1 MQKMEYIEGEKV
13 DVRGL
18 SIEAVYDN
26 GVRVP
31 VENYAISPEEVAISD
46 HEVCLFYEGVSVS
59 IPIIVHPLSIVLLD
73 WARQPVK
80 TTYYTQ
86 EKIFSCDGGVLR
98 IKMNDGSEKEVP
110 LQP

>member
-1 MQKMEYIEGEKV
+1 MQKTEYIEGEKV

-18 SIEAVYDN
+18 SVEALYDN

-80 TTYYTQ
+80 TTCY
-86 EKIFSCDGGVLR
+86 L
-98 IKMNDGSEKEVP
+98 
-110 LQP
+110 